1 VNRIASGMV
10 VLLLCAL
17 VGCGSPLVI
26 GTRSFDSGIEFDL
39 SPGVLRSSS
48 STVRGLTVREFQDGK
63 PGEHLCKILLP
74 VDRPSVPLR
83 VWRYGEVPPGFEAPF
98 PCARL
103 EKGKRYLF
111 TVLGPAVYSFKEFT
125 VP

>member
-1 VNRIASGMV
+1 MSRIASGIV
-10 VLLLCAL
+10 VFLLCAL
-17 VGCGSPLVI
+17 GGCGRPLVI
-26 GTRSFDSGIEFDL
+26 STRVFDTEIEFDL
-39 SPGVLRSSS
+39 RPGFLRSSS
-48 STVRGLTVREFQDGK
+48 STVRGLNVREFQDGK
-63 PGEHLCKILLP
+63 PGEHLCEIMLP

-111 TVLGPAVYSFKEFT
+111 TVLGPRVYSFKEFT
-125 VP
+125 AP